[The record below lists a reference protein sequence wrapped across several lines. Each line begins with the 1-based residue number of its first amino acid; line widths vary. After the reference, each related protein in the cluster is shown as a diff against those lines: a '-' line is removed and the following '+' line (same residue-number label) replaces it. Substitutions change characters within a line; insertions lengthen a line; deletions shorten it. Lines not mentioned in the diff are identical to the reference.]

1 MFRADFMKKRKYAYQ
16 AHLQRVGH
24 FLVQGEGAWWHKAS
38 DGSMCFH
45 DGHDDPAFFHAG
57 PELLHFRNSDMEDVS
72 RRSRA
77 CWEKLLRSR
86 YPCLSLMLSVA
97 MTVNGE
103 VSTIVS
109 AEEHGVVTDPEA
121 SFDGSFVLSTM
132 PPPDTS
138 TPVKQHITEAVAVEP
153 LQHSEEHDVQEVIQ
167 KDMWTWLCQK

>member
-1 MFRADFMKKRKYAYQ
+1 M
-16 AHLQRVGH
+16 
-24 FLVQGEGAWWHKAS
+24 
-38 DGSMCFH
+38 
-45 DGHDDPAFFHAG
+45 
-57 PELLHFRNSDMEDVS
+57 S
-72 RRSRA
+72 R
-77 CWEKLLRSR
+77 
-86 YPCLSLMLSVA
+86 
-97 MTVNGE
+97 
-103 VSTIVS
+103 IVS